1 MIIRPAEN
9 PDISLLAEF
18 WYDQMALYSQKQ
30 NTTRL
35 MPDALEQWQSYA
47 LAILED
53 EAVYFLVIEDNN
65 EVLGAI
71 IGHIENNGAGL
82 LPQKYGVIDY
92 LILDLHSP
100 HKRKNSVNNLL
111 SALKD
116 RVSQENISH
125 MMVRVPK
132 YSLVEQG
139 FWRGL
144 GASDLDNSFWMDV

>member
-1 MIIRPAEN
+1 MIIRPAEKT
-9 PDISLLAEF
+9 DISLLAEF

-30 NTTRL
+30 TIIRL

-47 LAILED
+47 QTILNHD
-53 EAVYFLVIEDNN
+53 TISFLVIERDN

-71 IGHIENNGAGL
+71 IGHIEENEVGL
-82 LPQKYGVIDY
+82 LPRKYGVIDH

-111 SALKD
+111 FALKE
-116 RVSQENISH
+116 RLSQQNISH

-144 GASDLDNSFWMDV
+144 GASDLDNSFWMDI